1 MSEQTGAAKDLEPD
15 DPFGPVV
22 ARYPVTSVVE
32 ADREMARCFV
42 AEFAL
47 MGWPARRIRR
57 LFDAPFYQG
66 PHAILERNGPAFVDG
81 VIVETLGPAVLD
93 TEGR

>member
-1 MSEQTGAAKDLEPD
+1 MSEHTGATKDLEPD
-15 DPFGPVV
+15 DPFEPVV

-32 ADREMARCFV
+32 ADREMACCFV
-42 AEFAL
+42 AEYAL

-66 PHAILERNGPAFVDG
+66 THAILERNGPAFVDG
-81 VIVETLGPAVLD
+81 VIAAVLGPCAP
-93 TEGR
+93 EGR

>member
-1 MSEQTGAAKDLEPD
+1 MSEPTGATKDLDPD
-15 DPFGPVV
+15 DPFEPVV
-22 ARYPVTSVVE
+22 ARYPVASPVE

-42 AEFAL
+42 AEYAL

-66 PHAILERNGPAFVDG
+66 PHAILARNGPAFVDG
-81 VIVETLGPAVLD
+81 VIAETLGPAVRD
-93 TEGR
+93 AEDR